1 MRIKGAGVLPQ
12 DGAIV
17 LQLPRL
23 PLLKTGLND
32 KVPTNLNI
40 EKGGTGTMRTCP
52 KCGKEYQ
59 EHPAISRADNVTEIC
74 PDCGTL
80 EALEAAGISK
90 EAQDEILKTIHE
102 TKKGAGL

>member
-1 MRIKGAGVLPQ
+1 MLKIDRRTESTNPGIISFKVTETKTAKFIIDTKGEPE
-12 DGAIV
+12 
-17 LQLPRL
+17 
-23 PLLKTGLND
+23 N
-32 KVPTNLNI
+32 
-40 EKGGTGTMRTCP
+40 MRTCP

-90 EAQDEILKTIHE
+90 EAQEAILQEIHE
-102 TKKGAGL
+102 AKGAEL

>member
-1 MRIKGAGVLPQ
+1 MLKIEHKTESTSPGVVFFKVTETKSLKFKIETKGEP
-12 DGAIV
+12 
-17 LQLPRL
+17 
-23 PLLKTGLND
+23 
-32 KVPTNLNI
+32 
-40 EKGGTGTMRTCP
+40 EEMRTCP

-90 EAQDEILKTIHE
+90 EAQEEILKTIHE
-102 TKKGAGL
+102 TKGAGV